1 MMDKFYNRRE
11 RFKLHELK
19 IDPKYLYEISEGRK
33 TFEVRRNDRDFME
46 GDYLLL
52 ESFEKGKEEY
62 KGSEWALVKVGFI
75 LKDFPALDEEF
86 VCMSIAVV
94 DQHVIPF

>member
-1 MMDKFYNRRE
+1 MENFRQVRG
-11 RFKLHELK
+11 RFKLHTLK
-19 IDPKYLYEISEGRK
+19 TEPEHFFKASQGRK
-33 TFEVRRNDRDFME
+33 TFEVRKNDRDFME

-52 ESFEKGKEEY
+52 ELYNKEKEELT
-62 KGSEWALVKVGFI
+62 GAEWILVKVGHV
-75 LKDFPALDEEF
+75 LKDFPAIDADY